1 MKRGNLKVENMIY
14 TTCNLNTGLIY
25 GYICNDFIAVKVILK
40 YVIMLPNIWDI
51 LCVAIVFLFAII
63 M

>member
-1 MKRGNLKVENMIY
+1 VERGNLKVENMIY

-40 YVIMLPNIWDI
+40 YVIMLPDI
-51 LCVAIVFLFAII
+51 
-63 M
+63 